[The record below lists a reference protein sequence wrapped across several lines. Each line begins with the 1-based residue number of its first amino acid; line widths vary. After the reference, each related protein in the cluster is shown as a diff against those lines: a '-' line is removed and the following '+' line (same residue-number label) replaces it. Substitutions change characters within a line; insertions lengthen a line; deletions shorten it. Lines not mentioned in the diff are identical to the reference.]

1 MRGVWTG
8 GSAGENTPLAPPPP
22 RLLPRA
28 GAGRRGAFCRP
39 SEFRLCVAI
48 GGGLP
53 FRRNGIGVPAQ
64 RHHRSGETAPPFRRN
79 HAPRL
84 ERSRRAK
91 RGGQTGESRFSGD
104 ICLFYDRFRL
114 KTQTNGHFHAC
125 DRSVLVP
132 MRIFSHRH
140 ENLFSWARESRLF
153 VASRGRPTVR
163 SGKGTSSALAPSI
176 ILPIAQNTL
185 SPLLIY
191 RANPGGLAEV
201 GDRPSRR
208 KGVAL
213 REDGG
218 VDLREQPDNRPRV
231 GPEDGPSQRQK
242 RVCAGQ
248 KGGVFRQNISKR
260 PRSFVLETTVFYSR
274 DLGLLH
280 GRPWSP
286 VHGLPKRRVR
296 PGSSGKEY
304 GHEKAIRL
312 LEKSRL
318 QGRNRG
324 SGLCF
329 QGSDRRAEKADAQG
343 HRSGATAPP
352 FRRNGGEQPSLRSAK
367 PSGPESAGHG
377 RLSVNTHPCGRLAAT
392 VRSPPIRRANS
403 RDVQSPMPKPPFPV
417 FMAPRDR

>member
-114 KTQTNGHFHAC
+114 KTQTNGRFHAC

-132 MRIFSHRH
+132 RGIFSHGH
-140 ENLFSWARESRLF
+140 ENLFSWAREFRLF

-218 VDLREQPDNRPRV
+218 
-231 GPEDGPSQRQK
+231 
-242 RVCAGQ
+242 
-248 KGGVFRQNISKR
+248 
-260 PRSFVLETTVFYSR
+260 
-274 DLGLLH
+274 
-280 GRPWSP
+280 GRPSRRWGGKNTT
-286 VHGLPKRRVR
+286 GL
-296 PGSSGKEY
+296 
-304 GHEKAIRL
+304 
-312 LEKSRL
+312 
-318 QGRNRG
+318 
-324 SGLCF
+324 
-329 QGSDRRAEKADAQG
+329 
-343 HRSGATAPP
+343 
-352 FRRNGGEQPSLRSAK
+352 
-367 PSGPESAGHG
+367 
-377 RLSVNTHPCGRLAAT
+377 
-392 VRSPPIRRANS
+392 
-403 RDVQSPMPKPPFPV
+403 
-417 FMAPRDR
+417 